1 MQKFGCNTGASSRTS
16 NYVGTID
23 HTGKALQDVVLE
35 YCLLVVKVY
44 IAKVRNP
51 VAKCHHFGVDR
62 FGFEAGMSDFVFV
75 GIVHGDSEFGILWRE
90 RARIMP
96 FLSRSVDSISIR
108 VDLARLS

>member
-1 MQKFGCNTGASSRTS
+1 
-16 NYVGTID
+16 
-23 HTGKALQDVVLE
+23 
-35 YCLLVVKVY
+35 
-44 IAKVRNP
+44 
-51 VAKCHHFGVDR
+51 
-62 FGFEAGMSDFVFV
+62 MSDFVFV